1 MNIAKFSV
9 KNSVL
14 VNLLMIGLF
23 FFGFIS
29 LKEMPT
35 ELNPE
40 ISFNWVFINVL
51 YPGASPHET
60 ESLII
65 DPIESEIYDVE
76 GIDEIQSTAGES
88 FGMVM
93 VKFEDMSDSEF
104 REKLTDLKAEI
115 DKVTFPDEAESPN
128 IESFGSGDFMPVI
141 TINMAYDIPLE
152 NALLIADN
160 IKDEL
165 EEISGV
171 AKIQV
176 SGLAEREIWVEVDP
190 EKMTNYGITFDQ
202 IVMAVKAR
210 NMNIPG
216 GTISIGKTEYLIRSV
231 GEYQNIEALRNT
243 IILTGRSGNVTRLKD
258 IAHIEDRREELDIL
272 SRLNGEKSITFS
284 ISKSSSANSMD
295 VIEDVKTMV
304 ETFRAEHPS
313 GINFSFTNDNSI
325 YIMRIINVLR
335 NNALSGMLLIMF
347 VLYLFLGKRNALLA
361 SLGIPISFFI
371 TFILMHALGYSLNG
385 NTLFA
390 LVMVLGIIVDDAI
403 IVVENAHRYRLM
415 GYNSREAAVRGTME
429 VAKPIL
435 SSIGTNIAAF
445 LPLMLLGGIMGK
457 FMRIIPLVFS
467 LALVASL
474 FEAFFLLPSHY
485 ADWTKKSKTHKK
497 GEKVFFIRL
506 RKYYSKLLIKT
517 LRNRYILLPALIL
530 VFFLSL
536 LVIPYVGINMF
547 GSEDMDQ
554 FKVLVKMPEGASLEE
569 SNRIMQKFEEKA
581 LEMPQDQIESV
592 IVNVGLLQGNEEWVV
607 KKSVGQIMFQMKP
620 AEERPYST
628 TFFMEQMREK
638 CKNISGPSSVSFEEI
653 SGGPPTGKPISV
665 KVQGKYLDEI
675 KAAALVLQDSLKTF
689 KGAYDVSDDFPPG
702 KKEVRIVVD
711 EDKAALYG
719 FNAQYVAANVRYA
732 FDGVTATE
740 YRDGDDEVD
749 VIVKFG
755 QKDRSSLDDILYLKM
770 TNTRGETVA
779 LREMVK
785 FIIKPGPTE
794 IKRIDRKRT
803 IFVTGN
809 INEEMTTI
817 DKINNKLQT
826 IFPEIEQNN
835 PGINFKIGG
844 QFEEFLSVFN
854 DILPLFA
861 LGMIIIFLILGT
873 QFNSYAQP
881 LLILTTVP
889 FSLIGAM
896 LGLLIS
902 GNPFSIIAMF
912 GFVALAGVVVND
924 AIVMID
930 FINNRRKGKD
940 TSVYMYWKS
949 IINSGRLRLRP
960 IILTS
965 LTTISGLVPM
975 AFGIGGISEMWS
987 PLANVILF
995 GLLISTGLTL
1005 LVIPSFMAI
1014 LDDIQGKRKKA
1025 LN

>member
-1 MNIAKFSV
+1 
-9 KNSVL
+9 
-14 VNLLMIGLF
+14 
-23 FFGFIS
+23 
-29 LKEMPT
+29 
-35 ELNPE
+35 
-40 ISFNWVFINVL
+40 
-51 YPGASPHET
+51 
-60 ESLII
+60 
-65 DPIESEIYDVE
+65 
-76 GIDEIQSTAGES
+76 
-88 FGMVM
+88 
-93 VKFEDMSDSEF
+93 
-104 REKLTDLKAEI
+104 
-115 DKVTFPDEAESPN
+115 
-128 IESFGSGDFMPVI
+128 
-141 TINMAYDIPLE
+141 
-152 NALLIADN
+152 
-160 IKDEL
+160 
-165 EEISGV
+165 
-171 AKIQV
+171 
-176 SGLAEREIWVEVDP
+176 
-190 EKMTNYGITFDQ
+190 
-202 IVMAVKAR
+202 
-210 NMNIPG
+210 
-216 GTISIGKTEYLIRSV
+216 
-231 GEYQNIEALRNT
+231 
-243 IILTGRSGNVTRLKD
+243 
-258 IAHIEDRREELDIL
+258 
-272 SRLNGEKSITFS
+272 
-284 ISKSSSANSMD
+284 
-295 VIEDVKTMV
+295 
-304 ETFRAEHPS
+304 
-313 GINFSFTNDNSI
+313 
-325 YIMRIINVLR
+325 
-335 NNALSGMLLIMF
+335 
-347 VLYLFLGKRNALLA
+347 
-361 SLGIPISFFI
+361 
-371 TFILMHALGYSLNG
+371 
-385 NTLFA
+385 
-390 LVMVLGIIVDDAI
+390 
-403 IVVENAHRYRLM
+403 
-415 GYNSREAAVRGTME
+415 
-429 VAKPIL
+429 
-435 SSIGTNIAAF
+435 
-445 LPLMLLGGIMGK
+445 
-457 FMRIIPLVFS
+457 
-467 LALVASL
+467 
-474 FEAFFLLPSHY
+474 
-485 ADWTKKSKTHKK
+485 
-497 GEKVFFIRL
+497 
-506 RKYYSKLLIKT
+506 
-517 LRNRYILLPALIL
+517 
-530 VFFLSL
+530 
-536 LVIPYVGINMF
+536 
-547 GSEDMDQ
+547 
-554 FKVLVKMPEGASLEE
+554 
-569 SNRIMQKFEEKA
+569 
-581 LEMPQDQIESV
+581 
-592 IVNVGLLQGNEEWVV
+592 
-607 KKSVGQIMFQMKP
+607 MKP

-861 LGMIIIFLILGT
+861 LGMIIIFFILGT

-930 FINNRRKGKD
+930 FINNRRKGKE